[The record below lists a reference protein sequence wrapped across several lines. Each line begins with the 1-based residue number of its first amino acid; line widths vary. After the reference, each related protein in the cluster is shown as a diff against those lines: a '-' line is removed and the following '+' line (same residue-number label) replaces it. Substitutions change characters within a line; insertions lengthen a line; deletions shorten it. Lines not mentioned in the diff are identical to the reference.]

1 VLLQCRTKGEGSRR
15 YGAPRYA
22 PRAAIEVQYIKFIDP
37 EHVCSLPSH
46 CSAASGSRADIDIF
60 AKGPQLL
67 RIGGQEYAADVEAP
81 SFMEVP
87 IYHRASDTPLDN
99 APPKE
104 K

>member
-1 VLLQCRTKGEGSRR
+1 MLLQCRTKAEGSRR

-37 EHVCSLPSH
+37 ERVCSLRTA
-46 CSAASGSRADIDIF
+46 AASGLRADIDIS

-99 APPKE
+99 APPRE